1 MNSVVFMNGD
11 EVRKRLTMRKAIDW
25 MEEAFVLF
33 SKGEADVFPI
43 ITHDFEGK
51 FRNMDIK
58 SGHLDGADVLGLK
71 LLVRV
76 MDNPKK
82 RGLQALNG
90 LVIIV
95 NSKTGQLEGIVDG
108 LSITNIRTGACGGAA
123 AKLLARKDSR
133 EAVIVGAGYQG
144 SVQYAG
150 LAEAVSSLE
159 RVTIVDLDEGRAEAA
174 AERDKGKFPH
184 IQLDFAGNHRLPE
197 LLQTADI
204 LTTCTPSARPYIEK
218 DWIRPGL
225 HINAIGA
232 DMNGKQELAPEIM
245 QEAHVFADSR
255 KQVLRLGESE
265 LAYSMGLIAGSDVS
279 EIGDV
284 LAGKAEGRRNAE
296 EITVFDATG
305 MAIEDLIAGA
315 RLLKDFSE

>member
-11 EVRKRLTMRKAIDW
+11 EVRKRLSMKKAIEW

-76 MDNPKK
+76 MDNPEK

-90 LVIIV
+90 LVVIV

-108 LSITNIRTGACGGAA
+108 LSVTNIRTGACGGAA
-123 AKLLARKDSR
+123 AKLFARKDSKH
-133 EAVIVGAGYQG
+133 AVIVGAGYQG
-144 SVQYAG
+144 GVQYEG
-150 LAEAVSSLE
+150 LVEAVPALE
-159 RVTIVDLDEGRAEAA
+159 KVTIVDLDEGRAAA
-174 AERDKGKFPH
+174 AVQREKEKYPH
-184 IQLDFAGNHRLPE
+184 IRLCHAGNDKLPE
-197 LLQTADI
+197 LLRTADI
-204 LTTCTPSARPYIEK
+204 LTTCTPSARPFIKKE
-218 DWIRPGL
+218 WIRPGL

-232 DMNGKQELAPEIM
+232 DMKGKQELDPEIM
-245 QEAHVFADSR
+245 QEAHIFADSR

-265 LAYSMGLIAGSDVS
+265 LAYEMGSIAESDVN

-305 MAIEDLIAGA
+305 MAIEDLIVGA
-315 RLLKDFSE
+315 RLLKV